1 MNGADLLINILRAH
15 GVSFVA
21 TLCGNGLNPF
31 LYACDQGG
39 IRLVDTRNEQSA
51 SYLADAYA
59 RLTGK
64 IGVCAVSSG
73 IAHVNALAGVTNAYY
88 DGAPL
93 LLISGESETLHTG
106 QGKFQELDQPALAAP
121 VTKLSARIER
131 VENLPA
137 QVNMALATAQAGRP
151 GPVHLTIPI
160 DVLEA
165 PVSEELVQKAHLAPV
180 VRPSAAGG
188 ADAVRR
194 ALDWIASAKRPLLV
208 LGSGAF
214 YAKADQAA
222 ARFMQ
227 LTDIPTVVPIWDRG
241 VVARGNTQ
249 FVGVIGAASGEPK
262 FLADSDL
269 LILVGA
275 RPDYR
280 VGYAQA
286 PALPA
291 GARVVR
297 VDVDASELGWGTHAD
312 LDIIGDPASVL
323 ESWAELMSGGR
334 YAAHSAWLAEAR
346 RRDQAFHARWNKLP
360 AAPPMTGQHVVEAI
374 RPYLGPDTL
383 FLIDGGNIGQWAHMC
398 LADGYSAEW
407 LTCGAS
413 AVVGWGLPGAM
424 GARMAYPDKPIILL
438 SGDGAMTFTL
448 AEFESAARQ
457 GLPFVVVLADD
468 RAWGIVVCGQRQ
480 RYGQEGV
487 LASCMG
493 PIRYDLVAE
502 GLGALGIRVEKP
514 EEIGPAIARG
524 LAERRPTLIHVPIA
538 TGGPADN

>member
-1 MNGADLLINILRAH
+1 MNGADLLVNILRAQ

-21 TLCGNGLNPF
+21 TLCGNGLNPL

-39 IRLVDTRNEQSA
+39 LRLVDTRNEQSA

-93 LLISGESETLHTG
+93 LLISGESDTAATG

-121 VTKLSARIER
+121 VCKLSARVER

-137 QVNMALATAQAGRP
+137 QVNMAIATAQAGRP

-165 PVSEELVQKAHLAPV
+165 DVSERLAQTAHLAAP
-180 VRPSAAGG
+180 VRPKAAGD
-188 ADAVRR
+188 ADAMRR
-194 ALDWIASAKRPLLV
+194 ALDWIASAKRPLLA

-214 YAKADQAA
+214 YAQAGKAA
-222 ARFMQ
+222 ARFMA
-227 LTDIPTVVPIWDRG
+227 LTDIPTVTPIWDRG
-241 VVARGNTQ
+241 VVAPGSKQ
-249 FVGVIGAASGEPK
+249 FLGVIGAASGEPK
-262 FLADSDL
+262 LLADCDL

-280 VGYAQA
+280 VGYTQP
-286 PALPA
+286 PALPPA
-291 GARVVR
+291 ARVVR
-297 VDVDASELGWGTHAD
+297 VDADAAELGWGAPAD
-312 LDIIGDPASVL
+312 LNILGDPASVL
-323 ESWAELMSGGR
+323 ESWAGLWAGGR
-334 YAAHSAWLAEAR
+334 YLAHSAWLQEAQ
-346 RRDQAFHARWNKLP
+346 RRDQAFHARWQKLP

-374 RPYLGPDTL
+374 RPYLGAETL
-383 FLIDGGNIGQWAHMC
+383 FLVDGGNIGQWAHMC
-398 LADGYSAEW
+398 LANGYPEEW

-468 RAWGIVVCGQRQ
+468 QAWGIVVCGQRQ

-502 GLGALGIRVEKP
+502 GLGALGIRAERP

-524 LAERRPTLIHVPIA
+524 LAARRPTLIHVPIA
-538 TGGPADN
+538 TGGPADS